1 MGTHMYIGYTVISI
15 ILITV
20 MFSIELFYSTN
31 IISFIE
37 CYFEYL
43 PHFTPIGFW
52 YFLGLLKPCQGNTKN
67 Q

>member
-31 IISFIE
+31 IISFIG

-52 YFLGLLKPCQGNTKN
+52 YFLDKV
-67 Q
+67 